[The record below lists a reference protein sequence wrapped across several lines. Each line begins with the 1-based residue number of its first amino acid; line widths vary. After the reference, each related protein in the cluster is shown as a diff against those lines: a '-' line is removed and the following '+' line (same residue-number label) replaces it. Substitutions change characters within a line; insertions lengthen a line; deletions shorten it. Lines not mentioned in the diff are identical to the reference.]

1 MTFEEKYSTR
11 HLLVDDDEQNERK
24 LRFWKYNAAS
34 NQFVSLPPPPDRRRQ
49 PTRSFRFELNTTIEY
64 PHGQK
69 TLNEMLF
76 HPSKLQLV
84 TTGNDGLM
92 KIWSLVDEN
101 PFTSS
106 VTRPPP
112 SLRFTPR
119 LSLSLRQSGSAIG
132 SVSPGKVTVRIRVG
146 RCVST

>member
-11 HLLVDDDEQNERK
+11 NLLVDDEEQNERK

-34 NQFVSLPPPPDRRRQ
+34 NQFVSLSLSLSLSLSSDER
-49 PTRSFRFELNTTIEY
+49 RSFRFELNTTIEY

-76 HPSKLQLV
+76 HPTKLQLV

-92 KIWSLVDEN
+92 KIWSLVEEN
-101 PFTSS
+101 PFTS
-106 VTRPPP
+106 P
-112 SLRFTPR
+112 SPHPILFP
-119 LSLSLRQSGSAIG
+119 
-132 SVSPGKVTVRIRVG
+132 SP
-146 RCVST
+146 SFL